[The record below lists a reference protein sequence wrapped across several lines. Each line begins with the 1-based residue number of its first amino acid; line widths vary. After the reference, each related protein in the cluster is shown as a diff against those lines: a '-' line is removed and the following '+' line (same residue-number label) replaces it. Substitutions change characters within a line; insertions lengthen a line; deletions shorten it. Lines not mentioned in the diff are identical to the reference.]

1 MVRCIDQ
8 SEGEFIPCTAE
19 RLEIFFHLICK
30 SLFLKESKVFT
41 SLFRKD
47 RMIT

>member
-30 SLFLKESKVFT
+30 SLFLNESKVFT
-41 SLFRKD
+41 SLSKKD
-47 RMIT
+47 RILV